1 MNDVLVEV
9 VKFALAIIAPILSA
23 LIAALAVQGLR
34 KLGISLDAEKQAKLE
49 HLVAALVA
57 QTEEWASSRIK
68 AGITT
73 TAADKAQYY
82 LQLAAD
88 KIPGVSADE
97 AHALAQTILG
107 RVRLG
112 TTAVLQDVR
121 VAATTGA
128 R

>member
-1 MNDVLVEV
+1 MEDLVVEL
-9 VKFALAIIAPILSA
+9 VKFVLAILAPVLSA
-23 LIAALAVQGLR
+23 LVVGLAYKGLQ
-34 KLGISLDAEKQAKLE
+34 KMGISLDAERQAKLE

-68 AGITT
+68 AGIPV
-73 TAADKAQYY
+73 TAAEKASYY

-128 R
+128 K

>member
-1 MNDVLVEV
+1 MNDIVTELIKLV
-9 VKFALAIIAPILSA
+9 LAIVAPILSA
-23 LIAALAVQGLR
+23 LIVGLAYKAFQRMGLTV
-34 KLGISLDAEKQAKLE
+34 SAEQRARLE

-68 AGITT
+68 AGLPV
-73 TAADKAQYY
+73 TAEQKAQYY
-82 LQLAAD
+82 LQLATD
-88 KIPGVSADE
+88 RLPGISSDE

-107 RVRLG
+107 RIRLG

-128 R
+128 K

>member
-23 LIAALAVQGLR
+23 LLVALAAKGLQ
-34 KLGISLDAEKQAKLE
+34 KIGISLDAEKQAKLE

-68 AGITT
+68 AGIPV
-73 TAADKAQYY
+73 TAADKASYY

-88 KIPGVSADE
+88 KIPGVSTDE

-107 RVRLG
+107 RLRLG

-121 VAATTGA
+121 VAATTGSK
-128 R
+128 